1 LTAFTKKD
9 IKAKRILFDAVKD
22 HIIPHVSSKTYVHE
36 MWTALKNLFQNS
48 NENRK
53 MVLREKLKSI
63 KMTKSESVT
72 CYLSRIT
79 QVRDELGAVG
89 EVIPSTELVRTALN
103 GVAKPWVVFVEGI
116 VARENVPS
124 WDRLWDDFVQEE
136 TRRGYVHGVGSSGVQ
151 EDKENVALGAK
162 GKKKKTKKRGNPG
175 GHNENGKTKK
185 GEKDLSKVR
194 CWACQKQGHYAAT
207 CPEMRK
213 GKKKN
218 VAASVAVDEFT
229 SQFEQ
234 EFSLVAGLSS
244 STTSLVVW
252 YIDSGASRHMT
263 GVRSQFSELTE
274 RTLETDV
281 VLGDD
286 RTVSAAGVG
295 TVIFQRESLPPLK
308 LCDVLYVPGLTWNL
322 VSVSTIEDR
331 GYEVVFRGGQVL
343 LYPKGGNIASAR
355 VIEVRQEKLYRL
367 LFQAVGTLTCSTS
380 SRDLCEIWHRR
391 MGHLHH
397 GALRILRDITTG
409 LPDFSIEQYD
419 VCRGCAMGKYA
430 KAPFPASDSRSAG
443 ILDLIHSNVSRR
455 MSSPSLS
462 GYLYYVLFIDDYS
475 RKTWIYFLKTKGE
488 VFKRFQEF
496 KALVENQMGKNIRC
510 LRSDNGGEYTSND
523 FDDYCVR
530 EGIRREM
537 TVAYNPQQNGVAE
550 RKNRSIVGAARA
562 MIHDQGLPLFLW
574 AEAYNTAVYLQN
586 RSPHRALGN
595 VTPDEAFTGQK
606 PQVGHLRIFG
616 CVTYSFIPKELRK
629 KMEPTAEKGIFVGYN
644 EVSKA
649 YRIYIPALKRVV
661 VRRDVKFEEQKAF
674 ERSRELD
681 QREPPTPSTHQGS
694 SGQGSGPR
702 SSGPQGSASTG
713 VSGVTG
719 SQVVVPQVGRQ
730 SSPQGS
736 PQVSQGSHQGSS
748 LGSQYS
754 PLVGSTHGTSGETG
768 SVSTGIGTGFP
779 GTGTG
784 SGRAGTG
791 TGSQGTVGQSS
802 GVQSLG
808 VDDEE
813 VPSRKRKPKWLQE
826 TLKEADDFGGPKRAT
841 RESRPPKRFCA
852 HMAMVTSI
860 TESEPSS
867 YEEATSQQVWR
878 EAMVEEYVSIMENDV
893 WEVVPRPEG
902 KSVVTSRWLY
912 KIKHVADGSIEKYKA
927 RFVARGFS
935 QVEGVDYDETFAPV
949 ARYSS
954 IRSVVSIAAEMG
966 WKIHQMDVKT
976 AFLNGVLDQEVYV
989 EQPLGFMA
997 HERETHVCRL
1007 KRALYGLKQAPR
1019 AWYSRIDTCY
1029 RLVSRGVSRM

>member
-1 LTAFTKKD
+1 
-9 IKAKRILFDAVKD
+9 
-22 HIIPHVSSKTYVHE
+22 
-36 MWTALKNLFQNS
+36 M
-48 NENRK
+48 
-53 MVLREKLKSI
+53 
-63 KMTKSESVT
+63 
-72 CYLSRIT
+72 
-79 QVRDELGAVG
+79 
-89 EVIPSTELVRTALN
+89 
-103 GVAKPWVVFVEGI
+103 
-116 VARENVPS
+116 
-124 WDRLWDDFVQEE
+124 
-136 TRRGYVHGVGSSGVQ
+136 
-151 EDKENVALGAK
+151 
-162 GKKKKTKKRGNPG
+162 
-175 GHNENGKTKK
+175 
-185 GEKDLSKVR
+185 
-194 CWACQKQGHYAAT
+194 
-207 CPEMRK
+207 
-213 GKKKN
+213 
-218 VAASVAVDEFT
+218 
-229 SQFEQ
+229 
-234 EFSLVAGLSS
+234 
-244 STTSLVVW
+244 
-252 YIDSGASRHMT
+252 
-263 GVRSQFSELTE
+263 
-274 RTLETDV
+274 
-281 VLGDD
+281 
-286 RTVSAAGVG
+286 
-295 TVIFQRESLPPLK
+295 
-308 LCDVLYVPGLTWNL
+308 
-322 VSVSTIEDR
+322 
-331 GYEVVFRGGQVL
+331 
-343 LYPKGGNIASAR
+343 
-355 VIEVRQEKLYRL
+355 
-367 LFQAVGTLTCSTS
+367 
-380 SRDLCEIWHRR
+380 
-391 MGHLHH
+391 
-397 GALRILRDITTG
+397 
-409 LPDFSIEQYD
+409 
-419 VCRGCAMGKYA
+419 
-430 KAPFPASDSRSAG
+430 
-443 ILDLIHSNVSRR
+443 
-455 MSSPSLS
+455 
-462 GYLYYVLFIDDYS
+462 YYVLFIDDYS

-488 VFKRFQEF
+488 VFERFQEF
-496 KALVENQMGKNIRC
+496 KALVENQTGKKIRC

-574 AEAYNTAVYLQN
+574 AEACNTVVYLQN

-595 VTPDEAFTGQK
+595 VTPDEAFTGHK
-606 PQVGHLRIFG
+606 PQVGHLHIFG

-629 KMEPTAEKGIFVGYN
+629 KMEPTAEKGIFVGYS

-694 SGQGSGPR
+694 SGQGSGPQR
-702 SSGPQGSASTG
+702 SGPQGSACTG
-713 VSGVTG
+713 VSGVTR

-736 PQVSQGSHQGSS
+736 PQVSQGSQQGSS

-754 PLVGSTHGTSGETG
+754 PLVGSTHGTSGETS

-779 GTGTG
+779 GT
-784 SGRAGTG
+784 GTG

-802 GVQSLG
+802 GVQSSG

-813 VPSRKRKPKWLQE
+813 VPSGKRKPKWLQE

-841 RESRPPKRFCA
+841 RESRPPERFCA

-867 YEEATSQQVWR
+867 YEEAASQQVWR

-912 KIKHVADGSIEKYKA
+912 KIKHAADGSIEKYKA

-989 EQPLGFMA
+989 EQPLGFVV

>member
-1 LTAFTKKD
+1 MATGLRVEDRLDGAVNFSSWKARIVLLFQENELWDIVEGTTATPVVAIPTDPAALTAFTKKD

-72 CYLSRIT
+72 GYLSRIT

-89 EVIPSTELVRTALN
+89 EVISSTELVRTALN
-103 GVAKPWVVFVEGI
+103 GVAKPWAVFVEGI

-136 TRRGYVHGVGSSGVQ
+136 TRRGYVHGVGSSGVN
-151 EDKENVALGAK
+151 EDEENVAFAAK
-162 GKKKKTKKRGNPG
+162 GKGKKTKKRSNPG
-175 GHNENGKTKK
+175 GHNEKGKPKK
-185 GEKDLSKVR
+185 GEKDMSKVP
-194 CWACQKQGHYAAT
+194 CWACQKQGHYATT
-207 CPEMRK
+207 CPERK
-213 GKKKN
+213 KGNKKN
-218 VAASVAVDEFT
+218 VAASAAVDEFT

-244 STTSLVVW
+244 STTSSVVW

-295 TVIFQRESLPPLK
+295 TVIFQRESLPLK

-355 VIEVRQEKLYRL
+355 VIGVRQEKLYRMI
-367 LFQAVGTLTCSTS
+367 FQAAGALTCSTS

-430 KAPFPASDSRSAG
+430 KAPFPASDSRSTG
-443 ILDLIHSNVSRR
+443 ILDLIHSDVSGR

-462 GYLYYVLFIDDYS
+462 GYLYHVLFIDDYS

-496 KALVENQMGKNIRC
+496 KALVENQTGKKIRC

-530 EGIRREM
+530 KGIQREM

-574 AEAYNTAVYLQN
+574 AEACNTAVYLQN
-586 RSPHRALGN
+586 TSPHRALGN

-629 KMEPTAEKGIFVGYN
+629 KMEPTAEKGIFVGYS
-644 EVSKA
+644 ETSKA

-681 QREPPTPSTHQGS
+681 QREPPTPSTQQGS
-694 SGQGSGPR
+694 PGQGSGPQG
-702 SSGPQGSASTG
+702 SGPQGSAGTG

-730 SSPQGS
+730 SSPQ
-736 PQVSQGSHQGSS
+736 VSQDSQQGSS

-754 PLVGSTHGTSGETG
+754 PLVLAVLMVLLERQ
-768 SVSTGIGTGFP
+768 VQFP
-779 GTGTG
+779 QVLVQ
-784 SGRAGTG
+784 
-791 TGSQGTVGQSS
+791 GSQ
-802 GVQSLG
+802 VQVQVQAEQVQVQG
-808 VDDEE
+808 H
-813 VPSRKRKPKWLQE
+813 
-826 TLKEADDFGGPKRAT
+826 RA
-841 RESRPPKRFCA
+841 
-852 HMAMVTSI
+852 
-860 TESEPSS
+860 
-867 YEEATSQQVWR
+867 
-878 EAMVEEYVSIMENDV
+878 
-893 WEVVPRPEG
+893 
-902 KSVVTSRWLY
+902 
-912 KIKHVADGSIEKYKA
+912 
-927 RFVARGFS
+927 
-935 QVEGVDYDETFAPV
+935 
-949 ARYSS
+949 
-954 IRSVVSIAAEMG
+954 
-966 WKIHQMDVKT
+966 
-976 AFLNGVLDQEVYV
+976 
-989 EQPLGFMA
+989 
-997 HERETHVCRL
+997 
-1007 KRALYGLKQAPR
+1007 
-1019 AWYSRIDTCY
+1019 
-1029 RLVSRGVSRM
+1029 RLVRVLVFVLRVMMRRFLQGRGSPSGFRRP

>member
-1 LTAFTKKD
+1 LVSVEWILVMATGLRVEDRLDGAANFSSWKARIVLLFQENELWDIVEGTAATPVVAISTDPAALTAFTKKD

-63 KMTKSESVT
+63 KMTKSKSVT
-72 CYLSRIT
+72 GYLSRIT

-103 GVAKPWVVFVEGI
+103 GVAKPWAVFVEGI
-116 VARENVPS
+116 VAMEHVPS

-136 TRRGYVHGVGSSGVQ
+136 TRRGYVHGVGSSGVH
-151 EDKENVALGAK
+151 EDEENVALAAK
-162 GKKKKTKKRGNPG
+162 GKGKKTKKRGNPG
-175 GHNENGKTKK
+175 GHNEKGKPKK
-185 GEKDLSKVR
+185 GEKDMSKVR

-207 CPEMRK
+207 CPERK
-213 GKKKN
+213 KGNKKN
-218 VAASVAVDEFT
+218 VAASAAMDEFT
-229 SQFEQ
+229 AQFEQ

-244 STTSLVVW
+244 STSSSVVW

-286 RTVSAAGVG
+286 RTVRAAGVG

-308 LCDVLYVPGLTWNL
+308 LTDVLYVPGLTWNL

-355 VIEVRQEKLYRL
+355 VIGVRQEKLYRMI
-367 LFQAVGTLTCSTS
+367 FQAVGALTCSTS

-430 KAPFPASDSRSAG
+430 KAPFPASDNRSAG
-443 ILDLIHSNVSRR
+443 ILDLIHSDVSGR

-496 KALVENQMGKNIRC
+496 KALVENQTGKKIRC

-574 AEAYNTAVYLQN
+574 AEACNTAVYLQN

-616 CVTYSFIPKELRK
+616 CVTHSFIPKELRK
-629 KMEPTAEKGIFVGYN
+629 KMEPTAEKGIFVGYS
-644 EVSKA
+644 EISKA

-681 QREPPTPSTHQGS
+681 QREPPTPSTQQGS
-694 SGQGSGPR
+694 LGQGFRTTGVWRYRCFQSYRVTG
-702 SSGPQGSASTG
+702 GGSTG
-713 VSGVTG
+713 G
-719 SQVVVPQVGRQ
+719 QAEQ
-730 SSPQGS
+730 SAG
-736 PQVSQGSHQGSS
+736 
-748 LGSQYS
+748 QYA
-754 PLVGSTHGTSGETG
+754 
-768 SVSTGIGTGFP
+768 GF
-779 GTGTG
+779 T
-784 SGRAGTG
+784 
-791 TGSQGTVGQSS
+791 GQSA
-802 GVQSLG
+802 GQFTWFTV
-808 VDDEE
+808 
-813 VPSRKRKPKWLQE
+813 
-826 TLKEADDFGGPKRAT
+826 
-841 RESRPPKRFCA
+841 
-852 HMAMVTSI
+852 
-860 TESEPSS
+860 
-867 YEEATSQQVWR
+867 
-878 EAMVEEYVSIMENDV
+878 
-893 WEVVPRPEG
+893 
-902 KSVVTSRWLY
+902 
-912 KIKHVADGSIEKYKA
+912 
-927 RFVARGFS
+927 
-935 QVEGVDYDETFAPV
+935 
-949 ARYSS
+949 
-954 IRSVVSIAAEMG
+954 
-966 WKIHQMDVKT
+966 
-976 AFLNGVLDQEVYV
+976 
-989 EQPLGFMA
+989 
-997 HERETHVCRL
+997 
-1007 KRALYGLKQAPR
+1007 
-1019 AWYSRIDTCY
+1019 
-1029 RLVSRGVSRM
+1029 